1 MATSPT
7 GREIR
12 YDTETLIVSKTDR
25 FGRITYANR
34 AFEQI
39 AGYTHEEL
47 IGAPH
52 SLVRHPDMPRCVFK
66 FLWDTISSGEEIFAY
81 VKNMAKNGDHYWV
94 LAHVT
99 PTFDSRGEIIGYHS
113 NRRCPER
120 IAVER
125 AEGLYATLLTVEA
138 GASSKPDAVVRGLRA
153 LQDTLSTAG
162 KAYDELVF
170 SLDR

>member
-1 MATSPT
+1 MATTPT

-12 YDTETLIVSKTDR
+12 YDTELLIVSKTDR
-25 FGRITYANR
+25 HGRITYANR
-34 AFEQI
+34 AFEQVS
-39 AGYTHEEL
+39 GYTHNEL

-52 SLVRHPDMPRCVFK
+52 SLLRHPDMPRCVFK
-66 FLWDTISSGEEIFAY
+66 FMWDTILSGEEIFAY
-81 VKNMAKNGDHYWV
+81 VKNMARSGDHYWV

-99 PTFDSRGEIIGYHS
+99 PSFDRNGAIIGFHS

-120 IAVER
+120 VAVER
-125 AEGLYATLLTVEA
+125 AEALYASLRQVEA
-138 GASSKPDAVVRGLRA
+138 GASSKTEAVELGLRA
-153 LQDTLSTAG
+153 LKSTLNSLG